1 MVIFP
6 IVCVL
11 RGFLFST
18 YAKYASN
25 RKPCAAL
32 TIEKI
37 PHFYSEIVFCSY
49 LYKTD
54 RKTADEK
61 ELPFVD

>member
-6 IVCVL
+6 IVGVL
-11 RGFLFST
+11 RGVLFST
-18 YAKYASN
+18 YLKYASN

-37 PHFYSEIVFCSY
+37 PHFNSEIVYFN
-49 LYKTD
+49 
-54 RKTADEK
+54 
-61 ELPFVD
+61 